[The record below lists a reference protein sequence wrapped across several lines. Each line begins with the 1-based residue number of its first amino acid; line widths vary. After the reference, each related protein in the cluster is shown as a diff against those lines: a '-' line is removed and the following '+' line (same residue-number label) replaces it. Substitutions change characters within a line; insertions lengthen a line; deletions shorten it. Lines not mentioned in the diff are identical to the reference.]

1 MSESIDFEE
10 AYFYDVTKVGI
21 SIPVSLRIG
30 DEFEGLLANVD
41 TGSTYCIFERLHG
54 EALGIDIE
62 SGLPIEMGTVT
73 GSFRAYGHEMTMNI
87 LGIESIATVYFAE
100 SELFDRNVLGR
111 IGWLDQLKLGI
122 VEHDGKL
129 LLSRY

>member
-21 SIPVSLRIG
+21 SIPASLRIG